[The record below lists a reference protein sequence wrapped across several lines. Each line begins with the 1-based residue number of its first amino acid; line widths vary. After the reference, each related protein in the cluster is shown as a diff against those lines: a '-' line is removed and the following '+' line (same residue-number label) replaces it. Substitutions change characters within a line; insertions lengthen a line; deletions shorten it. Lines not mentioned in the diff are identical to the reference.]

1 MFGVSVVLTH
11 SIIQTVWWIPLYGL
25 IGAVAALPWFPG
37 VIHRT
42 GPRPAGYINLLMTT
56 LAFVHSLVI
65 FQATWNQPSQ
75 QISFPWLKVANLD
88 LSFPIEISSVT
99 LGAAVLITGLNLL
112 AQVYALGYMEMD
124 WGWARFYGLMGIFEA
139 GLCALVL
146 CNSLFFSYF
155 ILEILTLGTYLLVG
169 FWFNQPLVVTGARDA
184 FLTKRVGDLLLMMGV
199 VALWPITGTFNFAE
213 LAQWA
218 ATANIDPTTATL
230 LGLALMAGPL
240 GKCAQFPLHLWL
252 DEAMEGPI
260 PSTILRNSLVVAVGA
275 WVLVELY
282 PILAL
287 SSVTLTTLVVI
298 GGITA
303 VGGSLVAIAQIDIK
317 RTLSY
322 LVSAY
327 MGLVFIAVGTGQ
339 LEAALLLVLTHAIS
353 MALLVMSAGA
363 IIWNSVTQD
372 LSQYGGLWSRR
383 PASGLAFLVGMGG
396 LIALPPL
403 GSFWA
408 ILKLADGLW
417 ETQPGLVG
425 LVLLVNGLAA
435 FGLGRV
441 FGLVFSG
448 PLKPMTERSPEVSW
462 QMVLPMMLLLGF
474 AIHLPLVL
482 QYLSL
487 LPAWE
492 EINFTIAILLTLS
505 SSLAYL
511 GWRFRPIQLPWPTV
525 QDVLANDFYTAQ
537 AYRLSIV
544 AGVSFI
550 SRITAFVDHYI
561 VDGAVNLISQVSV
574 VGGEVLKY
582 TTSGRIQLYML
593 TVLFGVVLMGAM
605 MMMTH

>member
-1 MFGVSVVLTH
+1 MITQSL
-11 SIIQTVWWIPLYGL
+11 IQTIWWIPLYGL
-25 IGAVAALPWFPG
+25 IGAIAALPWFPG

-42 GPRPAGYINLLMTT
+42 GPRPAGYINLLMTSF
-56 LAFVHSLVI
+56 AFLHSLVI
-65 FQATWNQPSQ
+65 FQAIWNQPVQELSLT
-75 QISFPWLKVANLD
+75 WLKVANLD

-99 LGAAVLITGLNLL
+99 LGAAALITGLNLL
-112 AQVYALGYMEMD
+112 AQIYALGYMEMD
-124 WGWARFYGLMGIFEA
+124 WGWARFYGLLGFFEA

-199 VALWPITGTFNFAE
+199 VALWPLAGTFNFTE

-218 ATANIDPTTATL
+218 TTANLDPTTATL

-275 WVLVELY
+275 WVLVKLY
-282 PILAL
+282 PVLAL
-287 SSVTLTTLVVI
+287 SPVTLATIVAV
-298 GGITA
+298 GAITA

-327 MGLVFIAVGTGQ
+327 MGLIFIAVGTGQ
-339 LEAALLLVLTHAIS
+339 LEAALLLVLTHAVS
-353 MALLVMSAGA
+353 MALLVMSVGA
-363 IIWNSVTQD
+363 VIWNSVTQD

-383 PASGLAFLVGMGG
+383 PASALTFLVGIGG

-408 ILKLADGLW
+408 FLVLADGLW
-417 ETQPGLVG
+417 ETQPWLIGL
-425 LVLLVNGLAA
+425 LLFVNGLVS

-448 PLKPMTERSPEVSW
+448 TPKPMTERSPEVSW
-462 QMVLPMMLLLGF
+462 QMVLPMMLLMGF
-474 AIHLPLVL
+474 TLHLPLVL

-492 EINFTIAILLTLS
+492 NIDIILALLLTLS
-505 SSLAYL
+505 SSSAYL
-511 GWRFRPIQLPWPTV
+511 GWRFRPLQLPWQPI

-550 SRITAFVDHYI
+550 SRITAFVDHYL
-561 VDGAVNLISQVSV
+561 VDGFVNLVSQISV
-574 VGGEVLKY
+574 VGGEALKY
-582 TTSGRIQLYML
+582 TTSGRMQFYML
-593 TVLFGVVLMGAM
+593 TVLLGVVVMGAM
-605 MMMTH
+605 MMMSH

>member
-1 MFGVSVVLTH
+1 VLTQ

-56 LAFVHSLVI
+56 LAFVHSLII

-75 QISFPWLKVANLD
+75 QISFTWLKVANLD

-112 AQVYALGYMEMD
+112 AQIYALGYMEMD

-363 IIWNSVTQD
+363 VIWNSVTQD

-408 ILKLADGLW
+408 ILKLADGLG
-417 ETQPGLVG
+417 ETQPWLVG
-425 LVLLVNGLAA
+425 LVLLVNGLVA

-492 EINFTIAILLTLS
+492 EINVTIAILLTLS

-511 GWRFRPIQLPWPTV
+511 GWRFRPIQLPWQTV

>member
-492 EINFTIAILLTLS
+492 EINVTIAILLTLS

>member
-1 MFGVSVVLTH
+1 MITQSL
-11 SIIQTVWWIPLYGL
+11 IQTVWWIPLYGL

-42 GPRPAGYINLLMTT
+42 GPRPAGYINLLMTSF
-56 LAFVHSLVI
+56 AFLHSLVI
-65 FQATWNQPSQ
+65 LQAVWNQPVQELSLT
-75 QISFPWLKVANLD
+75 WLKVANLD
-88 LSFPIEISSVT
+88 LSFPIEISAVT
-99 LGAAVLITGLNLL
+99 LGASVLITGLNLL
-112 AQVYALGYMEMD
+112 AQIYALGYMEMD
-124 WGWARFYGLMGIFEA
+124 WGWARFYGLMGFFEA

-199 VALWPITGTFNFAE
+199 VALWPLAGTFNFTE

-218 ATANIDPTTATL
+218 KTANLDPTTATL

-275 WVLVELY
+275 WVLVKLY
-282 PILAL
+282 PVLAL
-287 SSVTLTTLVVI
+287 SPVVLATI
-298 GGITA
+298 VAVGAITA

-322 LVSAY
+322 LVSVY

-339 LEAALLLVLTHAIS
+339 IEAALLLVFTHAVS
-353 MALLVMSAGA
+353 MGLLVMSVGA
-363 IIWNSVTQD
+363 VIWNSVTQD

-383 PASGLAFLVGMGG
+383 PASALAFLVGLGG
-396 LIALPPL
+396 LVALPPL

-408 ILKLADGLW
+408 FLRLADGLW
-417 ETQPGLVG
+417 ATQPWLVG
-425 LVLLVNGLAA
+425 LLLFVNGLVA

-448 PLKPMTERSPEVSW
+448 PPKPMTERSPEVSW

-474 AIHLPLVL
+474 TLHLPLML
-482 QYLSL
+482 QSWSI

-492 EINFTIAILLTLS
+492 DLNIGLVMLLTLS
-505 SSLAYL
+505 SSLAYP
-511 GWRFRPIQLPWPTV
+511 GWRFRPLQLPWKPI

-537 AYRLSIV
+537 AYRLSV
-544 AGVSFI
+544 VSGVGFI
-550 SRITAFVDHYI
+550 SRITAFVDHYL
-561 VDGAVNLISQVSV
+561 VDGFVNLVSQISV
-574 VGGEVLKY
+574 VGGEALKY
-582 TTSGRIQLYML
+582 STSGRVQFYML
-593 TVLFGVVLMGAM
+593 TVLLGIVVMGAM

>member
-1 MFGVSVVLTH
+1 MITQSL
-11 SIIQTVWWIPLYGL
+11 IQTIWWIPLYGL
-25 IGAVAALPWFPG
+25 IGTVAALPWFPG

-42 GPRPAGYINLLMTT
+42 GPRPAGYINLLMTSF
-56 LAFVHSLVI
+56 AFLHSLVI
-65 FQATWNQPSQ
+65 LQAIWNQPVQELSLT
-75 QISFPWLKVANLD
+75 WLKVANLD

-99 LGAAVLITGLNLL
+99 LGATVLITGLNLL
-112 AQVYALGYMEMD
+112 AQIYALGYMEMD
-124 WGWARFYGLMGIFEA
+124 WGWARFYGLMGFFEA

-155 ILEILTLGTYLLVG
+155 ILELLTLGTYLLVG

-199 VALWPITGTFNFAE
+199 VALWPLTGTFNFTE

-218 ATANIDPTTATL
+218 KTANLDPTNATL
-230 LGLALMAGPL
+230 LGLALMAGPV

-252 DEAMEGPI
+252 DEAMEGPV

-275 WVLVELY
+275 WVLVKLY
-282 PILAL
+282 PVLAL
-287 SSVTLTTLVVI
+287 SPVTLATIVVV
-298 GGITA
+298 GAITA

-322 LVSAY
+322 LVSVY

-339 LEAALLLVLTHAIS
+339 LEAALLLVLTHAVS
-353 MALLVMSAGA
+353 MALLVMSVGA
-363 IIWNSVTQD
+363 VIWNSVTQD

-383 PASGLAFLVGMGG
+383 PASALAFLVGLGG

-408 ILKLADGLW
+408 FLKLADGLW
-417 ETQPGLVG
+417 ETQPWLVG
-425 LVLLVNGLAA
+425 LLLFVNGLVA

-441 FGLVFSG
+441 FGLVFNG
-448 PLKPMTERSPEVSW
+448 TPKPMTERSPEVSW

-474 AIHLPLVL
+474 TLHLPLLL
-482 QYLSL
+482 QSWSL
-487 LPAWE
+487 LPSGE
-492 EINFTIAILLTLS
+492 DINITLALLLTLS

-511 GWRFRPIQLPWPTV
+511 GWRFRPLQLPWQPI

-544 AGVSFI
+544 AGVGFV
-550 SRITAFVDHYI
+550 SRITAFVDHYL
-561 VDGAVNLISQVSV
+561 VDGFVNLVSQISV

-582 TTSGRIQLYML
+582 STSGRIQFYML
-593 TVLFGVVLMGAM
+593 TVLLGVVLMGVM
-605 MMMTH
+605 MMMTN

>member
-1 MFGVSVVLTH
+1 VITQSL
-11 SIIQTVWWIPLYGL
+11 IQTIWWIPLYGL
-25 IGAVAALPWFPG
+25 IGAIAALPWFPG

-42 GPRPAGYINLLMTT
+42 GPRPAGYINLLMTSF
-56 LAFVHSLVI
+56 AFLHSLVI
-65 FQATWNQPSQ
+65 FQAIWNQPVQELSLT
-75 QISFPWLKVANLD
+75 WLKVANLD

-99 LGAAVLITGLNLL
+99 LGATALITGLNLL
-112 AQVYALGYMEMD
+112 AQIYALGYMEMD
-124 WGWARFYGLMGIFEA
+124 WGWARFYGLLGFFEA
-139 GLCALVL
+139 GLCALAL

-199 VALWPITGTFNFAE
+199 VALWPLAGTFNFTE

-218 ATANIDPTTATL
+218 TTANLDPTTATL

-275 WVLVELY
+275 WVLVKLY
-282 PILAL
+282 PVLAL
-287 SSVTLTTLVVI
+287 SPVTLATIVAV
-298 GGITA
+298 GAITA

-327 MGLVFIAVGTGQ
+327 MGLIFIAVGTGQ
-339 LEAALLLVLTHAIS
+339 LEAALLLVLTHAVS
-353 MALLVMSAGA
+353 MALLVMSVGA
-363 IIWNSVTQD
+363 VIWNSVTQD

-383 PASGLAFLVGMGG
+383 PASALAFLVGLGG

-408 ILKLADGLW
+408 FLVLADGLW
-417 ETQPGLVG
+417 EIQPWLIGL
-425 LVLLVNGLAA
+425 LLFVNGLVS

-448 PLKPMTERSPEVSW
+448 TPKPMTERSPEVSW
-462 QMVLPMMLLLGF
+462 QMVLPMMLLMGF
-474 AIHLPLVL
+474 TLHLPLVL
-482 QYLSL
+482 QSLSL
-487 LPAWE
+487 LPPWE
-492 EINFTIAILLTLS
+492 NIDITLALLLTLS
-505 SSLAYL
+505 SSSAYL
-511 GWRFRPIQLPWPTV
+511 GWRFRPLQLPWQPI

-550 SRITAFVDHYI
+550 SRITAFVDHYL
-561 VDGAVNLISQVSV
+561 VDGFVNLVSQISV
-574 VGGEVLKY
+574 VGGEALKY
-582 TTSGRIQLYML
+582 TTSGRMQFYML
-593 TVLFGVVLMGAM
+593 TVLLGVVVMGAM

>member
-1 MFGVSVVLTH
+1 
-11 SIIQTVWWIPLYGL
+11 
-25 IGAVAALPWFPG
+25 
-37 VIHRT
+37 
-42 GPRPAGYINLLMTT
+42 
-56 LAFVHSLVI
+56 
-65 FQATWNQPSQ
+65 
-75 QISFPWLKVANLD
+75 
-88 LSFPIEISSVT
+88 
-99 LGAAVLITGLNLL
+99 
-112 AQVYALGYMEMD
+112 
-124 WGWARFYGLMGIFEA
+124 
-139 GLCALVL
+139 
-146 CNSLFFSYF
+146 
-155 ILEILTLGTYLLVG
+155 
-169 FWFNQPLVVTGARDA
+169 
-184 FLTKRVGDLLLMMGV
+184 MMGV
-199 VALWPITGTFNFAE
+199 VALWPIAGTFNFAE

-218 ATANIDPTTATL
+218 ATAKIDPTTATL
-230 LGLALMAGPL
+230 LGLALMAGPV

-287 SSVTLTTLVVI
+287 SPFVLATIVAVGS
-298 GGITA
+298 ITA

-363 IIWNSVTQD
+363 VIWNSVTQD

-383 PASGLAFLVGMGG
+383 PASGLAFLVGLGG

-417 ETQPGLVG
+417 ETQPWLVG

-474 AIHLPLVL
+474 ALHLPLVL

-492 EINFTIAILLTLS
+492 DINITVAILLTLS

-511 GWRFRPIQLPWPTV
+511 GWRFRPIQLPWQTI
-525 QDVLANDFYTAQ
+525 QDVLANDFYTAK

-544 AGVSFI
+544 AGVSLI

-561 VDGAVNLISQVSV
+561 VDGAVNLVSQISV
-574 VGGEVLKY
+574 VGGEALKY
-582 TTSGRIQLYML
+582 TTSGRMQFYML

-605 MMMTH
+605 MMMTTH

>member
-1 MFGVSVVLTH
+1 MITQSL
-11 SIIQTVWWIPLYGL
+11 IQTVWWIPLYGL

-42 GPRPAGYINLLMTT
+42 GPRPAGYINLLMTSF
-56 LAFVHSLVI
+56 AFLHSLLI
-65 FQATWNQPSQ
+65 FQAIWNQPVQELSLT
-75 QISFPWLKVANLD
+75 WLEVANLD

-99 LGAAVLITGLNLL
+99 LGATVLITGLNLL
-112 AQVYALGYMEMD
+112 AQIYALGYMEMD
-124 WGWARFYGLMGIFEA
+124 WGWARFYGLMGFFEA

-146 CNSLFFSYF
+146 CNSLFFTYF

-199 VALWPITGTFNFAE
+199 VALWHLTGTFEFPA

-218 ATANIDPTTATL
+218 TTANLDPTTATL

-275 WVLVELY
+275 WVLVKLY

-287 SSVTLTTLVVI
+287 SPITLATIVAV
-298 GGITA
+298 GSITA
-303 VGGSLVAIAQIDIK
+303 VGGSLVAIAQVDIK

-322 LVSAY
+322 LVSVY

-339 LEAALLLVLTHAIS
+339 LEAALLLVLTHAVS
-353 MALLVMSAGA
+353 MALLVMSVGA
-363 IIWNSVTQD
+363 VIWNSVTQD

-383 PASGLAFLVGMGG
+383 PASALAFLVGLGG

-408 ILKLADGLW
+408 FLVLADGLW
-417 ETQPGLVG
+417 EIQPWLIGL
-425 LVLLVNGLAA
+425 LLFVNGLVA

-448 PLKPMTERSPEVSW
+448 TPKPMTERSPEVSW

-474 AIHLPLVL
+474 ALHLPLVL
-482 QYLSL
+482 QYLTL
-487 LPAWE
+487 LPTWGNIDIILAL
-492 EINFTIAILLTLS
+492 LLTLS
-505 SSLAYL
+505 SSFAYL
-511 GWRFRPIQLPWPTV
+511 GWRFRPIQLPWQPIQTL
-525 QDVLANDFYTAQ
+525 LANDFYTAQ
-537 AYRLSIV
+537 AYRLTII
-544 AGVSFI
+544 AGIGFI
-550 SRITAFVDHYI
+550 SRITAFVDHYL
-561 VDGAVNLISQVSV
+561 VDGFVNLVSQISV
-574 VGGEVLKY
+574 VGGEALKY
-582 TTSGRIQLYML
+582 STSGRIQFYML
-593 TVLFGVVLMGAM
+593 TVLLGVVVMGAM
-605 MMMTH
+605 MMMSH

>member
-1 MFGVSVVLTH
+1 VITQSL
-11 SIIQTVWWIPLYGL
+11 IQTIWWIPLYGL

-42 GPRPAGYINLLMTT
+42 GPRPAAYINLLMTSC
-56 LAFVHSLVI
+56 AFLHSLVI
-65 FQATWNQPSQ
+65 LQAIWDQPVQ
-75 QISFPWLKVANLD
+75 ALFLPWLKVANLD

-112 AQVYALGYMEMD
+112 AQIYALGYMEMD
-124 WGWARFYGLMGIFEA
+124 WGWARFYGLMGFFEA

-146 CNSLFFSYF
+146 CNSLFFTYF

-199 VALWPITGTFNFAE
+199 IAIWPLAGTFNYTE

-218 ATANIDPTTATL
+218 TTANLDPTTATL
-230 LGLALMAGPL
+230 LGLALMAGPV

-275 WVLVELY
+275 WVLVKLY

-287 SSVTLTTLVVI
+287 SPVTLATIVAV
-298 GGITA
+298 GAITA

-327 MGLVFIAVGTGQ
+327 MGLVFIAVGAGQ
-339 LEAALLLVLTHAIS
+339 LEAALLLVLTHAVS
-353 MALLVMSAGA
+353 MALLVMSVGA
-363 IIWNSVTQD
+363 VIWNSVTQD

-383 PASGLAFLVGMGG
+383 PASGLAFLVGIGG

-403 GSFWA
+403 GNFWA
-408 ILKLADGLW
+408 FLELADGLW
-417 ETQPGLVG
+417 ETQPWLIGL
-425 LVLLVNGLAA
+425 LLFVNGLVA

-448 PLKPMTERSPEVSW
+448 TPKPMTERSPEVSW

-474 AIHLPLVL
+474 TLHLPLLL
-482 QYLSL
+482 QYWSL
-487 LPAWE
+487 LPAWKD
-492 EINFTIAILLTLS
+492 IDLILALLLTLS

-511 GWRFRPIQLPWPTV
+511 GWRFRPIQLPWQPL
-525 QDVLANDFYTAQ
+525 QDLLANDFYTAQ

-544 AGVSFI
+544 AGVSSI
-550 SRITAFVDHYI
+550 SRITAFVDHYL
-561 VDGAVNLISQVSV
+561 VDGLVNLVSQISV
-574 VGGEVLKY
+574 VGGEALKY
-582 TTSGRIQLYML
+582 STSGRIQFYML
-593 TVLFGVVLMGAM
+593 TALLGVVVMGAILL
-605 MMMTH
+605 MTQ

>member
-1 MFGVSVVLTH
+1 MITQSL
-11 SIIQTVWWIPLYGL
+11 IQTIWWIPLYGL

-42 GPRPAGYINLLMTT
+42 GPRPAGYINLLMTSF
-56 LAFVHSLVI
+56 AFIHSLVI
-65 FQATWNQPSQ
+65 LQAVWNQPAQELSLT
-75 QISFPWLKVANLD
+75 WLKVANLD
-88 LSFPIEISSVT
+88 LSFPMEISPT
-99 LGAAVLITGLNLL
+99 NLGAAVLITGLNLL
-112 AQVYALGYMEMD
+112 AQIYALGYMEMD
-124 WGWARFYGLMGIFEA
+124 WGWARFYGLMGFFEA

-184 FLTKRVGDLLLMMGV
+184 FLTKRVGDLLMMMGV
-199 VALWPITGTFNFAE
+199 IALWPLTGTFNFTE

-218 ATANIDPTTATL
+218 KTTNLDPTTATL
-230 LGLALMAGPL
+230 LGLALMAGPV

-275 WVLVELY
+275 WLLVELY
-282 PILAL
+282 PVLAL
-287 SSVTLTTLVVI
+287 SPVVLTTIVTI

-322 LVSAY
+322 LVSVY
-327 MGLVFIAVGTGQ
+327 MGLAFIAVGTGQ

-353 MALLVMSAGA
+353 MALLVMSVGA
-363 IIWNSVTQD
+363 VIWNSVTQD

-383 PASGLAFLVGMGG
+383 PASALAFLVGLGS

-408 ILKLADGLW
+408 FLKLADGLW
-417 ETQPGLVG
+417 ESQPWLVG
-425 LVLLVNGLAA
+425 LLLFVNGLAA

-448 PLKPMTERSPEVSW
+448 TSKPMTERSPEVSW
-462 QMVLPMMLLLGF
+462 PMVLPMLLLLGF
-474 AIHLPLVL
+474 ALHLPLVL
-482 QYLSL
+482 QSLSL
-487 LPAWE
+487 LPAWAD
-492 EINFTIAILLTLS
+492 INITLALLLTLS
-505 SSLAYL
+505 SSFAYL
-511 GWRFRPIQLPWPTV
+511 GWRFRPLQLPWQPI
-525 QDVLANDFYTAQ
+525 QQVLANDFYTAQ

-550 SRITAFVDHYI
+550 SRITAFVDHYL
-561 VDGAVNLISQVSV
+561 VDGFVNLVSQISV
-574 VGGEVLKY
+574 VGGEALKY
-582 TTSGRIQLYML
+582 STTGRIQFYML
-593 TVLFGVVLMGAM
+593 TVLLGVVVMGAM